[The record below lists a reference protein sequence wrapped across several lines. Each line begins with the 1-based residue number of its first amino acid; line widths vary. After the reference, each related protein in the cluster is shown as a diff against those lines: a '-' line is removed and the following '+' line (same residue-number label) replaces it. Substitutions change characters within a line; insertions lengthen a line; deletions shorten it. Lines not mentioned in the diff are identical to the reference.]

1 MLTRHERHSYSEAV
15 KSLLAND
22 VLKNRSTEKEKLDK
36 SSTTLKNT
44 PKSFEYTY
52 VDTLR
57 MSKRKK
63 VIVAIET
70 IV

>member
-15 KSLLAND
+15 KNLLAND
-22 VLKNRSTEKEKLDK
+22 VLKNRSIENEKLDK

-44 PKSFEYTY
+44 PKPLDYTY

-63 VIVAIET
+63 VIAAIET